1 MTKYRIG
8 KVAPTPKGVY
18 DETVRYA
25 KLDFATDESGNSLYM
40 SKVDD
45 NVGHALTDTDYWMQC
60 LDASEQMA
68 IINSAVEDIEESVE
82 NVQAQADQSRQ
93 DIQDIVNSL
102 AVVQTTGQ
110 SATAVMSQKAVTDE
124 LTDIYKEF
132 GDEKLIPPSEMTS
145 QSRVISESTLKWTSF
160 KQMSCKLMAVEN
172 DYRYIKITANTSY
185 ATVIG
190 FLKQD
195 GAVSEQA
202 VFSYENPTYPIIIP
216 TSESKTFKIP
226 SDCNLVYFYNT
237 DSSGINT
244 FPQEVKVIISKELS
258 FEPYTFEQGS
268 IALNGIDLVDTADSI
283 RTGYF
288 AINRIT
294 TIKLK
299 AGYKI
304 HRLFAYN
311 ADKTLKAT
319 IILNGTSNTQLLE
332 NTTLWYRMVVAK
344 SDNSAIIPDD
354 NCVDLTINEKLNE
367 DFFDSPSRCVFVAAY
382 NSPARDQKRADYV
395 CTGTN
400 DELVI
405 QQAVN
410 DQRIRY
416 GGTLQL
422 LDGTYYIDSF
432 PNTDSDGHH
441 VAILF
446 RGAASDNAR
455 VLDVT
460 GTTRNK
466 GYNSEWG
473 VSIHVTS
480 TAIAAMNNTDT
491 YVIFKGTNTR
501 PSLYPDYTFIN
512 TVNFYKMNIYIGEAE
527 KKMVGID
534 MTYFSASFLED
545 IQVWTES
552 YNAKRMNHKKPLT
565 PVVGSVGVKTMNG
578 SNDMCR
584 VRWSFVTCCG
594 MHKGFVVRSVDHL
607 IMMNC
612 AACRCVYGFYF
623 ENGTPKA
630 SLTLISCIDE
640 GCVHLP
646 YFGGSGHI
654 TAFSF
659 AVERFNYRYYPDDP
673 SGNTEFYA
681 QEATPGN
688 WIGTIEYT
696 IQGWSSANGTT
707 LTGTAQHFW
716 KDNGSGKCIRTRNLN
731 SDHTGYSQPNAGE
744 YLEQY
749 FDTTTNT
756 WKTWNGSAW
765 V

>member
-1 MTKYRIG
+1 
-8 KVAPTPKGVY
+8 
-18 DETVRYA
+18 
-25 KLDFATDESGNSLYM
+25 M
-40 SKVDD
+40 SQIVDD
-45 NVGHALTDTDYWMQC
+45 LRQVAIEIKTETQVGGNTAARVGGAFERVADALEGTQQIEDM
-60 LDASEQMA
+60 DAAVAAVQQAAQENEQT
-68 IINSAVEDIEESVE
+68 
-82 NVQAQADQSRQ
+82 
-93 DIQDIVNSL
+93 IQDIVNSL
-102 AVVQTTGQ
+102 AVVQETGQ
-110 SATAVMSQKAVTDE
+110 STSAVMSQNAVTDE
-124 LTDIYKEF
+124 LVDIYEDF
-132 GDEKLIPPSEMTS
+132 GAEKLISPAEMTS
-145 QSRVISESTLKWTSF
+145 QSRVISTSSLKWTSYST
-160 KQMSCKLMAVEN
+160 MSCKLMMVED
-172 DYRYIKITANTSY
+172 DYKFIKITANTSY
-185 ATVIG
+185 DAAIG

-195 GAVSEQA
+195 GNVSEQA
-202 VFSYENPTYPIIIP
+202 VFSGENSTYPIIIP
-216 TSESKTFKIP
+216 ASESKTFKIP
-226 SDCNLVYFYNT
+226 SDCNLVYFYAT
-237 DSSGINT
+237 DDHEENV
-244 FPQEVKVIISKELS
+244 FPQEVKVVSNELS
-258 FEPYTFEQGS
+258 FKPYSFEQGS
-268 IALNGIDLVDTADSI
+268 IALDGIALLDTADSI

-288 AINRIT
+288 AIDRIT
-294 TIKLK
+294 AIKLK
-299 AGYKI
+299 AAYKI
-304 HRLFAYN
+304 YRLFAYN
-311 ADKTLKAT
+311 ADKTLRAT
-319 IILNGTSNTQLLE
+319 IIRNGTSSTQTLE
-332 NTTLWYRMVVAK
+332 NTALWYRMVVAK
-344 SDNSAIIPDD
+344 IDNSAITPDD
-354 NCVDLTINEKLNE
+354 DCVDLTINKKLNE
-367 DFFDSPSRCVFVAAY
+367 DLFNSPSRHVFVAAY

-446 RGAASDNAR
+446 RGYASDNAR

-466 GYNSEWG
+466 GCNSEWG

-480 TAIAAMNNTDT
+480 TAIAAMNDTDT

-501 PSLYPDYTFIN
+501 PSLYPDYAYVN

-552 YNAKRMNHKKPLT
+552 YNAKRMNHEKPIT

-584 VRWSFVTCCG
+584 VRWSFVSCCG
-594 MHKGFVVRSVDHL
+594 MHKGFVVKSVDHL

-654 TAFSF
+654 TALSF
-659 AVERFNYRYYPDDP
+659 AVERFDYRYYPDDP